1 MTPEETAA
9 ACAAAVS
16 GIAANFMLD
25 PATYAAG
32 AEAGFAGLDFYA
44 AGRAGVLGHVDADE
58 VTSAF
63 TFFEPSVVRTNWEQG
78 SAVMDPPE
86 ASKTFI
92 GAGHRWALEHLDADA
107 CDWARLA
114 ELQGRVNAAASA
126 DLGPLFAGWRQVPE
140 PDATADPRALA
151 LQRLNVA
158 RELRF
163 AVHAAAVKR
172 AGISAPEAMAVKS
185 PHMAGLFGWSELP
198 DVNDELRKRWE
209 EAEAETNRG
218 LAPAYAALDEGE
230 RSELVSLCAAALGAV
245 V

>member
-9 ACAAAVS
+9 ACAGAVS

-25 PATYAAG
+25 PNTYAIG
-32 AEAGFAGLDFYA
+32 AAQGFSGLDFYA

-58 VTSAF
+58 VTAAF
-63 TFFEPSVVRTNWEQG
+63 AFFEPGVVRQNWEQG

-92 GAGHRWALEHLDADA
+92 GAGHRWALAHLDADA

-114 ELQGRVNAAASA
+114 ELQGRVNAAASS
-126 DLGPLFAGWRQVPE
+126 DLGPLFAGWRDLAEPE
-140 PDATADPRALA
+140 GADPRALA
-151 LQRLNVA
+151 LHRLNVA
-158 RELRF
+158 REMRF
-163 AVHAAAVKR
+163 AVHAAAVSG

-185 PHMAGLFGWSELP
+185 PHMAGLFGWTELP
-198 DVNDELRKRWE
+198 DVNDELRRRWE

-218 LAPAYAALDEGE
+218 LAPAYAALDEDE
-230 RSELVSLCAAALGAV
+230 RAELVGLCAAALGAV
-245 V
+245 A